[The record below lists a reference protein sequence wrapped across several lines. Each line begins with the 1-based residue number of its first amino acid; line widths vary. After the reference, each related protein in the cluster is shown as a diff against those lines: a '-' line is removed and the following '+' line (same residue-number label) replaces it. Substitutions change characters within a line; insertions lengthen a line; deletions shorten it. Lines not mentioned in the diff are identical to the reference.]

1 MRKIP
6 SPDSSLEPAEKA
18 RTGVSRRVAIGAM
31 AAFGAGAACLT
42 AQRAA
47 AQSKQKQTDVAYQSS
62 PKDGN
67 QCDKCALFQPPD
79 ACMGVEGKISPSGWC
94 NIYSPKA

>member
-6 SPDSSLEPAEKA
+6 GPESDFKPSEKP

-31 AAFGAGAACLT
+31 AALGAGAACLT

-47 AQSKQKQTDVAYQSS
+47 AQTKQKQTDVAYQDS
-62 PKDGN
+62 PKDGA

-94 NIYSPKA
+94 NIFSPKA